1 MNLHIEDIENN
12 LKNLLSVNKSNPDDP
27 DTNHHIGI
35 LYGQKGEYD
44 LSASYLQKAIINK
57 PESSDIWVS
66 FIEVLFAFNKLE
78 NVNNIVKEA
87 LYKSTNNALI
97 FNALGRLYYAKGN
110 IDAAEKN
117 LKLAIE
123 HDPNLIQAFKNLGTI
138 YKNRG
143 EYNNSINSFKELLAI
158 EENNYFAMSML
169 GENYDLLGNLDDA
182 IIFYKRAVELINDDK
197 LKSII
202 LSNLGNVYKKKGL
215 YNESLENH
223 LKCLSIDPQNHSF
236 NNNIGTTYV
245 SLLKETTG
253 KLKVK
258 NYLQAKNY
266 FIKAIQLKED
276 YFLAYSNIIS
286 LIISH
291 NVLNDLDEAIDI
303 YDRAVLQDLVNDE
316 LYMLRAD
323 IYVIQGLFDD
333 ARDLYNKA
341 LNINPLSNAFVK
353 LLELDEFEI
362 DKNIVI
368 KIREHL
374 DKKLLNENNYPQ
386 AFGMGKYYELQQKYD
401 DSFNW
406 YKKANDL
413 YLSNEEHKLQMNRYD
428 FVKQHEII
436 KKNVNKAFIERSN
449 QFSNKS
455 KKPIFIV
462 GMPRSGTTL
471 VEQILSSHSKVF
483 GAGEINIINEKINT
497 YYKENNF
504 GEENEDLGTIYLDEL
519 ERIYENE
526 DIKSYE
532 RFCDKLPFN
541 YMNIGVIKKIFP
553 NSKIIHLNR
562 NPIDV
567 CFSIYSLYFVSHPW
581 SYDMDLISQFYQE
594 YQSLMEYWSNS
605 FNDIYELQYEDLVK
619 DNNKEIKKLLEYCEL
634 DYEDKCINYVENKRV
649 VNTASN
655 IQVRKKIYST
665 SINRWK
671 SYQKHIPET
680 WKKL

>member
-1 MNLHIEDIENN
+1 MNLNIEDIENN

-110 IDAAEKN
+110 IDAAEEN

-123 HDPNLIQAFKNLGTI
+123 HDPNLIQAFKTLGII

-143 EYNNSINSFKELLAI
+143 EYNNSINSFKELLDI
-158 EENNYFAMSML
+158 EENNYFAISML
-169 GENYDLLGNLDDA
+169 GENYDLLDNLDDA
-182 IIFYKRAVELINDDK
+182 IIFYERAVELISDDK

-223 LKCLSIDPQNHSF
+223 LKCLSIDPKNHSF

-266 FIKAIQLKED
+266 FIKAIELKED
-276 YFLAYSNIIS
+276 YFIAYSNLIS

-291 NVLNDLDEAIDI
+291 NILNDLDEAIDI
-303 YDRAVLQDLVNDE
+303 YDRAILQDLVNDE

-353 LLELDEFEI
+353 LLDLDEFKI
-362 DKNIVI
+362 DKNIVTKI
-368 KIREHL
+368 KEHL
-374 DKKLLNENNYPQ
+374 DKSVINENNYPQ
-386 AFGMGKYYELQQKYD
+386 AFGMGKYYELQKKYD

-428 FVKQHEII
+428 FVKQHDII

-449 QFSNKS
+449 QFLNKS

-504 GEENEDLGTIYLDEL
+504 GEENEDLGEIYLDEL

-526 DIKSYE
+526 DIKSYA
-532 RFCDKLPFN
+532 RICDKLPFN

-553 NSKIIHLNR
+553 NSTIIHLNR

-581 SYDMDLISQFYQE
+581 SYDMDLISQFYKE

-634 DYEDKCINYVENKRV
+634 DYEDKCINYVENKRA

-680 WKKL
+680 WKEL

>member
-1 MNLHIEDIENN
+1 MNLNIEDIEKN
-12 LKNLLSVNKSNPDDP
+12 LNNLLSDNKSNPDDP
-27 DTNHHIGI
+27 DINHNIGI

-44 LSASYLQKAIINK
+44 LSATHLQKAIINK
-57 PESSDIWVS
+57 PECSEIWVS
-66 FIEVLFAFNKLE
+66 FIEVLFAFNKLD
-78 NVNNIVKEA
+78 NVNDVVKEA
-87 LYKSTNNALI
+87 LYKSTNSALI
-97 FNALGRLYYAKGN
+97 FNTLGRLYYAKGN
-110 IDAAEKN
+110 INAAEEN

-123 HDPNLIQAFKNLGTI
+123 HDPNLIQAFKTLGII
-138 YKNRG
+138 YKNKG
-143 EYNNSINSFKELLAI
+143 EYNNSINYFREILDI
-158 EENNYFAMSML
+158 EKNNYFAMSML
-169 GENYDLLGNLDDA
+169 GENSDLLGNLDDA
-182 IIFYKRAVELINDDK
+182 IIFYKRALELISDDK

-223 LKCLSIDPQNHSF
+223 LKCLSIDSENHSF
-236 NNNIGTTYV
+236 NNNIGSTYV
-245 SLLKETTG
+245 ALLKETTG
-253 KLKVK
+253 EQKVK

-266 FIKAIQLKED
+266 FIKAIELKKD
-276 YFLAYSNIIS
+276 YLLAYSNLIS

-291 NVLNDLDEAIDI
+291 NILNDLDEAIDI
-303 YDRAVLQDLVNDE
+303 YDKAVLQNLVSDE

-323 IYVIQGLFDD
+323 IFVIQGLFDD

-353 LLELDEFEI
+353 LLDIDEFEI
-362 DKNIVI
+362 DKNIVT
-368 KIREHL
+368 KIEEHL
-374 DKKLLNENNYPQ
+374 NKNVLSENNYPQ

-436 KKNVNKAFIERSN
+436 KKNVNKAFIDRPN

-504 GEENEDLGTIYLDEL
+504 EKENEDLGVIYLDEL
-519 ERIYENE
+519 ERIYKNE

-541 YMNIGVIKKIFP
+541 YMNIGIIKKIFP
-553 NSKIIHLNR
+553 NSKIIHLKR

-581 SYDMDLISQFYQE
+581 SYDMDLISKFYQE
-594 YQSLMEYWSNS
+594 YQSLMKYWSNS
-605 FNDIYELQYEDLVK
+605 FNDIYELEYEDLVK

-634 DYEDKCINYVENKRV
+634 DYEDKCINFVENKRA

-655 IQVRKKIYST
+655 IQVRKKIYAT

-671 SYQKHIPET
+671 DYRKHIPET
-680 WKKL
+680 WKEL

>member
-1 MNLHIEDIENN
+1 MNLNIEDIEKN
-12 LKNLLSVNKSNPDDP
+12 LNNLLSDNKSNPDDP
-27 DTNHHIGI
+27 DINHHIGI

-44 LSASYLQKAIINK
+44 LSATHLQKAIINK
-57 PESSDIWVS
+57 PECSEIWVS
-66 FIEVLFAFNKLE
+66 FIEVLFAFNKLD
-78 NVNNIVKEA
+78 NVNDVVKEA
-87 LYKSTNNALI
+87 LYKSTNSALI
-97 FNALGRLYYAKGN
+97 FNTLGRLYYAKGN
-110 IDAAEKN
+110 INAAEEN

-123 HDPNLIQAFKNLGTI
+123 NDPNLIQAFKTLGII
-138 YKNRG
+138 YKNKG
-143 EYNNSINSFKELLAI
+143 EYNNSINYFREILDI
-158 EENNYFAMSML
+158 EKNNYFAMSML
-169 GENYDLLGNLDDA
+169 GENSDLLGNLDDA
-182 IIFYKRAVELINDDK
+182 IIFYKRALELISDDK

-223 LKCLSIDPQNHSF
+223 LKCLSIDSENHSF
-236 NNNIGTTYV
+236 NNNIGSTYV
-245 SLLKETTG
+245 ALLKETTG
-253 KLKVK
+253 EQKVK

-266 FIKAIQLKED
+266 FIKAIELKKD
-276 YFLAYSNIIS
+276 YLLAYSNLIS

-291 NVLNDLDEAIDI
+291 NILNDLDEAIDI
-303 YDRAVLQDLVNDE
+303 YDKAILQNLVSDE

-323 IYVIQGLFDD
+323 IFVIQGLFDD

-353 LLELDEFEI
+353 LLDIDEFEI
-362 DKNIVI
+362 DKNIVT
-368 KIREHL
+368 KIEEHL
-374 DKKLLNENNYPQ
+374 NKNVLSENNYPQ
-386 AFGMGKYYELQQKYD
+386 AFGMGKYYELQKKYD

-436 KKNVNKAFIERSN
+436 KKNVNKAFIDRPN

-497 YYKENNF
+497 YYKENDF
-504 GEENEDLGTIYLDEL
+504 GIENEDLGVIYLEEL
-519 ERIYENE
+519 ERIYKNE

-541 YMNIGVIKKIFP
+541 YMNIGIIKKIFP
-553 NSKIIHLNR
+553 NSKIIHLKR

-581 SYDMDLISQFYQE
+581 SYDMDLISKFYQE
-594 YQSLMEYWSNS
+594 YQSLMKYWSNS
-605 FNDIYELQYEDLVK
+605 FNDIYELEYEDLVK
-619 DNNKEIKKLLEYCEL
+619 DNNEEIKKLLEYCEL
-634 DYEDKCINYVENKRV
+634 DYEDKCINFVENKRA

-655 IQVRKKIYST
+655 IQVRKKIYAT

-671 SYQKHIPET
+671 DYQKHIPET
-680 WKKL
+680 WKEL

>member
-1 MNLHIEDIENN
+1 M
-12 LKNLLSVNKSNPDDP
+12 
-27 DTNHHIGI
+27 
-35 LYGQKGEYD
+35 
-44 LSASYLQKAIINK
+44 
-57 PESSDIWVS
+57 
-66 FIEVLFAFNKLE
+66 
-78 NVNNIVKEA
+78 
-87 LYKSTNNALI
+87 
-97 FNALGRLYYAKGN
+97 
-110 IDAAEKN
+110 
-117 LKLAIE
+117 
-123 HDPNLIQAFKNLGTI
+123 
-138 YKNRG
+138 
-143 EYNNSINSFKELLAI
+143 
-158 EENNYFAMSML
+158 
-169 GENYDLLGNLDDA
+169 
-182 IIFYKRAVELINDDK
+182 
-197 LKSII
+197 
-202 LSNLGNVYKKKGL
+202 
-215 YNESLENH
+215 
-223 LKCLSIDPQNHSF
+223 
-236 NNNIGTTYV
+236 
-245 SLLKETTG
+245 
-253 KLKVK
+253 
-258 NYLQAKNY
+258 
-266 FIKAIQLKED
+266 
-276 YFLAYSNIIS
+276 LAYSNLIS

-291 NVLNDLDEAIDI
+291 NILNDLDEAIDI
-303 YDRAVLQDLVNDE
+303 YDKAVLHNLVSDE

-323 IYVIQGLFDD
+323 IFVIQGLFDD

-353 LLELDEFEI
+353 LLDIDEFEI
-362 DKNIVI
+362 DKNIVT
-368 KIREHL
+368 KIEEHL
-374 DKKLLNENNYPQ
+374 NKNVLSENNYPQ

-436 KKNVNKAFIERSN
+436 KKIVNKAFIDRPN

-504 GEENEDLGTIYLDEL
+504 EKENEDLGVIYLDEL
-519 ERIYENE
+519 ERIYKNE

-541 YMNIGVIKKIFP
+541 YMNIGIIKKIFP
-553 NSKIIHLNR
+553 NSKIIHLKR

-581 SYDMDLISQFYQE
+581 SYDMDLISKFYQE
-594 YQSLMEYWSNS
+594 YQSLMKYWSNS
-605 FNDIYELQYEDLVK
+605 FNDIYELEYEDLVK

-634 DYEDKCINYVENKRV
+634 DYEDKCINFVENKRA

-655 IQVRKKIYST
+655 IQVRKKIYAT

-671 SYQKHIPET
+671 DYRKHIPET
-680 WKKL
+680 WKEL

>member
-1 MNLHIEDIENN
+1 MNLNIEDIEKN
-12 LKNLLSVNKSNPDDP
+12 LNNLLSDNKSNPDDP
-27 DTNHHIGI
+27 DINHHIGI

-44 LSASYLQKAIINK
+44 LSATHLQKAIINK
-57 PESSDIWVS
+57 PECSEIWVS
-66 FIEVLFAFNKLE
+66 FIEVLFAFNKLD
-78 NVNNIVKEA
+78 NVNDVVKEA
-87 LYKSTNNALI
+87 LYKSTNSALI
-97 FNALGRLYYAKGN
+97 FNTLGRLYYAKGN
-110 IDAAEKN
+110 INAAEEN

-123 HDPNLIQAFKNLGTI
+123 HDPNLIQAFKTLGII
-138 YKNRG
+138 YKNKG
-143 EYNNSINSFKELLAI
+143 EYNNSINYFREILDI
-158 EENNYFAMSML
+158 EKNNYFAMSML
-169 GENYDLLGNLDDA
+169 GENSDLLGNLDDA
-182 IIFYKRAVELINDDK
+182 IIFYKRALELISDDK

-223 LKCLSIDPQNHSF
+223 LKCLSIDSENHSF
-236 NNNIGTTYV
+236 NNNIGSTYV
-245 SLLKETTG
+245 ALLKETTG
-253 KLKVK
+253 EQKVK

-266 FIKAIQLKED
+266 FIKAIELKKD
-276 YFLAYSNIIS
+276 YLLAYSNLIS

-291 NVLNDLDEAIDI
+291 NILNDLDEAIDI
-303 YDRAVLQDLVNDE
+303 YDKAVLQNLVSDE

-323 IYVIQGLFDD
+323 IFVIQGLFDD

-353 LLELDEFEI
+353 LLDIDEFEI
-362 DKNIVI
+362 DKNIVT
-368 KIREHL
+368 KIEEHL
-374 DKKLLNENNYPQ
+374 NKNVLSENNYPQ

-436 KKNVNKAFIERSN
+436 KKNVNKAFIDRPN

-504 GEENEDLGTIYLDEL
+504 EKENEDLGVIYLDEL
-519 ERIYENE
+519 ERIYKNE

-541 YMNIGVIKKIFP
+541 YMNIGIIKKIFP
-553 NSKIIHLNR
+553 NSKIIHLKR

-581 SYDMDLISQFYQE
+581 SYDMDLISKFYQE
-594 YQSLMEYWSNS
+594 YQSLMKYWSNS
-605 FNDIYELQYEDLVK
+605 FNDIYELEYEDLVK

-634 DYEDKCINYVENKRV
+634 DYEDKCINFVENKRA

-655 IQVRKKIYST
+655 IQVRKKIYAT

-671 SYQKHIPET
+671 DYRKHIPET
-680 WKKL
+680 WKEL

>member
-1 MNLHIEDIENN
+1 MNLNIEDIEKN
-12 LKNLLSVNKSNPDDP
+12 LNNLLSDNKSNPDDP
-27 DTNHHIGI
+27 DINHHIGI

-44 LSASYLQKAIINK
+44 LSATHLQKAIINK
-57 PESSDIWVS
+57 PECSEIWVS
-66 FIEVLFAFNKLE
+66 FIEVLFAFNKLD
-78 NVNNIVKEA
+78 NVNDVVKEA
-87 LYKSTNNALI
+87 LYKSTNSALI
-97 FNALGRLYYAKGN
+97 FNTLGRLYYAKGN
-110 IDAAEKN
+110 INAAEEN

-123 HDPNLIQAFKNLGTI
+123 HDPNLIQAFKTLGII
-138 YKNRG
+138 YKNKG
-143 EYNNSINSFKELLAI
+143 EYNNSINYFREILDI
-158 EENNYFAMSML
+158 EKNNYFAMSML
-169 GENYDLLGNLDDA
+169 GENSDLLGNLDDA
-182 IIFYKRAVELINDDK
+182 IIFYKRALELISDDK

-223 LKCLSIDPQNHSF
+223 LKCLSIDSENHSF
-236 NNNIGTTYV
+236 NNNIGSTYV
-245 SLLKETTG
+245 ALLKETTG
-253 KLKVK
+253 EQKVK

-266 FIKAIQLKED
+266 FIKAIELKKD
-276 YFLAYSNIIS
+276 YLLPYSNLIS

-291 NVLNDLDEAIDI
+291 NILNDLDELIDI
-303 YDRAVLQDLVNDE
+303 YDKAVLHNLVSDE

-323 IYVIQGLFDD
+323 IFVIQGLFDD

-353 LLELDEFEI
+353 LLDIDEFEI
-362 DKNIVI
+362 DKNIVT
-368 KIREHL
+368 KIEEHL
-374 DKKLLNENNYPQ
+374 NKNVLSENNYPQ

-436 KKNVNKAFIERSN
+436 KKNVNKAFIDRPN

-504 GEENEDLGTIYLDEL
+504 EKENEDLGVIYLDEL
-519 ERIYENE
+519 ERIYKNE

-541 YMNIGVIKKIFP
+541 YMNIGIIKKIFP

-581 SYDMDLISQFYQE
+581 SYDMDLISKFYQE
-594 YQSLMEYWSNS
+594 YQSLMKYWSNS
-605 FNDIYELQYEDLVK
+605 FNDIYELEYEDLVK

-634 DYEDKCINYVENKRV
+634 DYEDKCINFVENKRA

-655 IQVRKKIYST
+655 IQVRKKIYAT

-671 SYQKHIPET
+671 DYRKHIPET
-680 WKKL
+680 WKEL

>member
-1 MNLHIEDIENN
+1 MNLNIEDIENN

-110 IDAAEKN
+110 IDAAEEN

-123 HDPNLIQAFKNLGTI
+123 HDPNLIQAFKTLGII
-138 YKNRG
+138 YKNRS
-143 EYNNSINSFKELLAI
+143 EYNNSINSFKELLDI
-158 EENNYFAMSML
+158 EENNYFAISML

-182 IIFYKRAVELINDDK
+182 IIFYERAVELISDDK

-223 LKCLSIDPQNHSF
+223 LKCLSIDPNNHSF

-266 FIKAIQLKED
+266 FIKAIELKED
-276 YFLAYSNIIS
+276 YFLAYSNLIS

-291 NVLNDLDEAIDI
+291 NILNDLDEAIDI
-303 YDRAVLQDLVNDE
+303 YDRAILQDLVNDE
-316 LYMLRAD
+316 LYMRRAD

-353 LLELDEFEI
+353 LLDLDEFEI
-362 DKNIVI
+362 DKNIVSKI
-368 KIREHL
+368 KEQL
-374 DKKLLNENNYPQ
+374 DKKILTENNYPQ
-386 AFGMGKYYELQQKYD
+386 AFGLGKYYELQKKYD

-436 KKNVNKAFIERSN
+436 RKNVNKAFIKRPN

-497 YYKENNF
+497 YYQENNF
-504 GEENEDLGTIYLDEL
+504 GEENEDLGVIYLDEL

-553 NSKIIHLNR
+553 NSKIIHLKR

-581 SYDMDLISQFYQE
+581 SYDMNLISKFYKE

-605 FNDIYELQYEDLVK
+605 FNEIYELQYEDLVK

-634 DYEDKCINYVENKRV
+634 DYEDKCINYVENKRA

-655 IQVRKKIYST
+655 IQVRKKIYTT
-665 SINRWK
+665 SINRWER
-671 SYQKHIPET
+671 YRKHIPET
-680 WKKL
+680 WKEL

>member
-1 MNLHIEDIENN
+1 MNLNIEDIENN

-110 IDAAEKN
+110 IDAAEEN

-123 HDPNLIQAFKNLGTI
+123 HDPNLIQAFKTLGII
-138 YKNRG
+138 YKNRS
-143 EYNNSINSFKELLAI
+143 EYNNSINSFKELLDI
-158 EENNYFAMSML
+158 EENNYFAISML

-182 IIFYKRAVELINDDK
+182 IIFYKRAAELISDDK

-223 LKCLSIDPQNHSF
+223 LKCLSIDPNNHSF

-266 FIKAIQLKED
+266 FIKAIELKED
-276 YFLAYSNIIS
+276 YFLAYSNLIS

-291 NVLNDLDEAIDI
+291 NILNDLDEAIDI
-303 YDRAVLQDLVNDE
+303 YDRAILQDLVNDE
-316 LYMLRAD
+316 LYMRRAD

-353 LLELDEFEI
+353 LLDLDEFEI
-362 DKNIVI
+362 DKNIVSKI
-368 KIREHL
+368 KEQL
-374 DKKLLNENNYPQ
+374 DKKILTENNYPQ
-386 AFGMGKYYELQQKYD
+386 AFGLGKYYELQKKYD

-436 KKNVNKAFIERSN
+436 RKNVNKAFIKRPN

-497 YYKENNF
+497 YYQENNF
-504 GEENEDLGTIYLDEL
+504 GEENEDLGVIYLDEL

-553 NSKIIHLNR
+553 NSKIIHLKR

-581 SYDMDLISQFYQE
+581 SYDMNLISKFYKE

-605 FNDIYELQYEDLVK
+605 FNEIYELQYEDLVK

-634 DYEDKCINYVENKRV
+634 DYEDKCINYVENKRA

-655 IQVRKKIYST
+655 IQVRKKIYTT
-665 SINRWK
+665 SINRWER
-671 SYQKHIPET
+671 YRKHIPET
-680 WKKL
+680 WKEL

>member
-1 MNLHIEDIENN
+1 MNLNIEDIEKN
-12 LKNLLSVNKSNPDDP
+12 LNNLLSVNKGNPNDP

-44 LSASYLQKAIINK
+44 LSASYLQKAVINK

-110 IDAAEKN
+110 IDAAEEN

-123 HDPNLIQAFKNLGTI
+123 HDPNLTQAFKTLGTI

-143 EYNNSINSFKELLAI
+143 EYNNSINSFKELLEI
-158 EENNYFAMSML
+158 ENNNYFAMSML

-182 IIFYKRAVELINDDK
+182 IIFYKRALELISDDK

-223 LKCLSIDPQNHSF
+223 LICLSIDPKNHSF
-236 NNNIGTTYV
+236 NNNIGATYV

-253 KLKVK
+253 KLKLK

-266 FIKAIQLKED
+266 FIKAIELKED
-276 YFLAYSNIIS
+276 YLLAYSNLISMIIS
-286 LIISH
+286 NNI
-291 NVLNDLDEAIDI
+291 LNDLDEAIDI
-303 YDRAVLQDLVNDE
+303 YDRAILQDLVNDE

-353 LLELDEFEI
+353 LLDLDEFKI
-362 DKNIVI
+362 DKNIITKI
-368 KIREHL
+368 KEHL
-374 DKKLLNENNYPQ
+374 EKGVLNESNYPQ
-386 AFGMGKYYELQQKYD
+386 AFGLGKYYEIQQEYD

-413 YLSNEEHKLQMNRYD
+413 YLFNEEHKLQMNRYD
-428 FVKQHEII
+428 FIKQHENI
-436 KKNVNKAFIERSN
+436 KENVNKAFIERSN

-483 GAGEINIINEKINT
+483 GAGEINIIDEKINT

-504 GEENEDLGTIYLDEL
+504 GEEDEDLGVIYLDEL
-519 ERIYENE
+519 ERIYESE

-567 CFSIYSLYFVSHPW
+567 CFSIYSLYFANHPW
-581 SYDMDLISQFYQE
+581 SYDMELISQLYQE
-594 YQSLMEYWSNS
+594 YQSLMEYWSNY

-619 DNNKEIKKLLEYCEL
+619 DNNNEIKKLLEYCEL
-634 DYEDKCINYVENKRV
+634 DYEDKCINYVENKRA

-655 IQVRKKIYST
+655 VQVRKKIYTT

-671 SYQKHIPET
+671 SYQKHIPEA
-680 WKKL
+680 WKGL

>member
-1 MNLHIEDIENN
+1 MNLNIEDIENN

-110 IDAAEKN
+110 IDAAEEN

-123 HDPNLIQAFKNLGTI
+123 HDPNLIQAFKTLGII
-138 YKNRG
+138 YKNRS
-143 EYNNSINSFKELLAI
+143 EYNNSINSFKELLDI
-158 EENNYFAMSML
+158 EENNYFAISML

-182 IIFYKRAVELINDDK
+182 IIFYERAVELISDDK

-223 LKCLSIDPQNHSF
+223 LKCLSIDPNNHSF

-266 FIKAIQLKED
+266 FIKAIELKED
-276 YFLAYSNIIS
+276 YFLAYSNLIS

-291 NVLNDLDEAIDI
+291 NILNDLDEAIDI
-303 YDRAVLQDLVNDE
+303 YDRAILQDLVNDE

-353 LLELDEFEI
+353 LLDLDEFEI
-362 DKNIVI
+362 DKNIVSKI
-368 KIREHL
+368 KEQL
-374 DKKLLNENNYPQ
+374 DKKILTENNYPQ
-386 AFGMGKYYELQQKYD
+386 AFGLGKYYELQKKYD

-436 KKNVNKAFIERSN
+436 RKNVNKAFIKRPN

-497 YYKENNF
+497 YYQENNF
-504 GEENEDLGTIYLDEL
+504 GEENEDLGVIYLDEL

-553 NSKIIHLNR
+553 NSKIIHLKR

-581 SYDMDLISQFYQE
+581 SYDMNLISKFYKE

-605 FNDIYELQYEDLVK
+605 FNEIYELQYEDLVK

-634 DYEDKCINYVENKRV
+634 DYEDKCINYVENKRA

-655 IQVRKKIYST
+655 IQVRKKIYTT
-665 SINRWK
+665 SINRWER
-671 SYQKHIPET
+671 YRKHIPET
-680 WKKL
+680 WKEL

>member
-1 MNLHIEDIENN
+1 MNLNIEDIEKN
-12 LKNLLSVNKSNPDDP
+12 LNNLLSDNKSNPDDP
-27 DTNHHIGI
+27 DINHHIGI

-44 LSASYLQKAIINK
+44 LSATHLQKAIINK
-57 PESSDIWVS
+57 PECSEIWVS
-66 FIEVLFAFNKLE
+66 FIEVLFAFNKLDS
-78 NVNNIVKEA
+78 VNDVVKEA
-87 LYKSTNNALI
+87 LYKSTNSALI
-97 FNALGRLYYAKGN
+97 FNTLGRLYYAKGN
-110 IDAAEKN
+110 INAAEEN

-123 HDPNLIQAFKNLGTI
+123 HDPNLIQAFKTLGII
-138 YKNRG
+138 YKNKG
-143 EYNNSINSFKELLAI
+143 EYNNSINYFREILDI
-158 EENNYFAMSML
+158 EKNNYFAMSML
-169 GENYDLLGNLDDA
+169 GENSDLLGNLDDA
-182 IIFYKRAVELINDDK
+182 IIFYKRALELISDDK

-215 YNESLENH
+215 YNESLEKH
-223 LKCLSIDPQNHSF
+223 LKCLSIDSENHSF
-236 NNNIGTTYV
+236 NNNIGSTYV
-245 SLLKETTG
+245 ALIKETTG
-253 KLKVK
+253 ELKVK

-266 FIKAIQLKED
+266 FTKSIELKKD
-276 YFLAYSNIIS
+276 YLLAYSNLIS

-291 NVLNDLDEAIDI
+291 NILNDLDEAIDI
-303 YDRAVLQDLVNDE
+303 YDKAVLQDLVSDE

-353 LLELDEFEI
+353 LLDLDEFEI
-362 DKNIVI
+362 NKNIVT
-368 KIREHL
+368 KIEEHL
-374 DKKLLNENNYPQ
+374 NKNVLSENNYPQ

-436 KKNVNKAFIERSN
+436 KKNVNKAFIERPN

-497 YYKENNF
+497 YYKENDF
-504 GEENEDLGTIYLDEL
+504 GKENEDLGVIYLDEL
-519 ERIYENE
+519 ERIYKNE
-526 DIKSYE
+526 SIKSYE

-553 NSKIIHLNR
+553 NCKIIHLKR

-581 SYDMDLISQFYQE
+581 SYDMDLISKFYQE
-594 YQSLMEYWSNS
+594 YQSLMKYWSNY
-605 FNDIYELQYEDLVK
+605 FGDIYELEYEDLVK
-619 DNNKEIKKLLEYCEL
+619 DNNEEIKKLLEYCEL
-634 DYEDKCINYVENKRV
+634 DYEDKCINYVENKRA

-655 IQVRKKIYST
+655 IQVRKKIYTT

-671 SYQKHIPET
+671 DYQKHIPET
-680 WKKL
+680 WKEL